1 MAGPVHRYEVQTT
14 WTGDRGEGTAN
25 YRAYDRAHEV
35 SREGKPTIAG
45 SSDPGFR
52 GDPARWNPEEL
63 LVASLSQCHML
74 WYLHLCSV
82 NGVVVVGY
90 RDAAEGVMRETP
102 DGGGAFESVTLR
114 PQVTV
119 TEPGMV
125 ETAERL
131 HHDAHEKCFIANS
144 VTFPVT
150 AEPTTSAAP

>member
-35 SREGKPTIAG
+35 SREGKPTIAA

-90 RDAAEGVMRETP
+90 RDLAEGVMRETP
-102 DGGGAFESVTLR
+102 DGGGAFESVVLR

-119 TEPGMV
+119 TERSMMDA
-125 ETAERL
+125 AERL

-150 AEPTTSAAP
+150 AAPTTTVAP